1 MKFTTDG
8 LIIKETNVGESDK
21 VVLVLTR
28 DRGIISAFVTGA
40 RKPKSR
46 NAVGTSLL
54 SFSSLTIT
62 KTKDTYR
69 ITESEVQSVFFDL
82 RTDIEKLSLAQYI
95 CELCRYIVPE
105 EMESEDFL
113 RLALNALFFLAKGE
127 LDIYT
132 VKAIVELRLMTIAGF
147 MPDLVGCR
155 ACGKDTSGSLYLD
168 LVGGDIICDICKSVS
183 ELNGS
188 FVELDRTT
196 FTAMRHIV
204 YSDLNKLFAF
214 SIPHDNAKYLSFVTE
229 RYLLAQTSQRF
240 KTLEFFHS
248 LQTGL

>member
-1 MKFTTDG
+1 MKFTPDG
-8 LIIKETNVGESDK
+8 RIIRATNVGESDR
-21 VVLVLTR
+21 VVQVLTR

-46 NAVGTSLL
+46 NAAGTSLL
-54 SFSSLTIT
+54 AFSSLTIT

-105 EMESEDFL
+105 EIESEDFL
-113 RLALNALFFLAKGE
+113 RLALNALHFLAKGG

-132 VKAIVELRLMTIAGF
+132 VKAIVELRLMTVAGF
-147 MPDLVGCR
+147 MPDLIGCR
-155 ACGKDTSGSLYLD
+155 ACGRDTTNSLFLD
-168 LVGGDIICDICKSVS
+168 LTGGDIVCDACKSVS
-183 ELNGS
+183 GEGS
-188 FVELDRTT
+188 FIELDRTT

-248 LQTGL
+248 LETGL